1 MVSLLQSVVR
11 IQNRSRHVFVYLTYG
26 RSTVSNH
33 MDIVVTRLV
42 TRLVTGLVTML
53 VIYLY
58 LRLISCPD
66 TFSPGDVQC
75 ECQNVQII
83 LSSCPVIWSLALHGP
98 ELHMEPEYS
107 SFSPDI
113 KLNVR

>member
-1 MVSLLQSVVR
+1 MVSLLYSQWYAYRVEF
-11 IQNRSRHVFVYLTYG
+11 QHVFVYLTYG
-26 RSTVSNH
+26 PYTVYNH
-33 MDIVVTRLV
+33 MDIVVTR
-42 TRLVTGLVTML
+42 LVTML

-75 ECQNVQII
+75 DSVSVKMSK
-83 LSSCPVIWSLALHGP
+83 SSCPVIWSLALHGP